1 MQVSG
6 LSYTIDIGRKYDV
19 GKLYRD
25 RWYKGRSVSRVM
37 ITEVHGKPFD
47 ESAIYAVITNNIQF
61 TPDVLPSDIKGE
73 GQDTPS
79 GGPVGEGTSGEDP
92 DVEKAAAETVAGEE
106 ADKTGTDHVTIFK
119 ASSNDSCN

>member
-1 MQVSG
+1 MRA
-6 LSYTIDIGRKYDV
+6 LSM
-19 GKLYRD
+19 L
-25 RWYKGRSVSRVM
+25 
-37 ITEVHGKPFD
+37 
-47 ESAIYAVITNNIQF
+47 VITNNIQF

-92 DVEKAAAETVAGEE
+92 DVEKTAAETVAGEE